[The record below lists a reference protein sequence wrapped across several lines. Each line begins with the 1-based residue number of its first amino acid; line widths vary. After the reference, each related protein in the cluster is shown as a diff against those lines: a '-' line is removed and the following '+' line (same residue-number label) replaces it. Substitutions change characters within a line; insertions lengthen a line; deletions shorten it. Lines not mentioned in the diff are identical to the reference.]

1 MSVPAVL
8 HGLNDWSQ
16 VAFDSVWPSI
26 IIQAVS
32 LLLFLGYTMS
42 ATTIE
47 QEVRET
53 PLFRGES
60 AIFEAVPRHRD
71 DG

>member
-1 MSVPAVL
+1 
-8 HGLNDWSQ
+8 
-16 VAFDSVWPSI
+16 VWPSI

-42 ATTIE
+42 ATSIE

-60 AIFEAVPRHRD
+60 AIFEAVPRDRD
-71 DG
+71 NG

>member
-1 MSVPAVL
+1 
-8 HGLNDWSQ
+8 
-16 VAFDSVWPSI
+16 
-26 IIQAVS
+26 
-32 LLLFLGYTMS
+32 LLFLGYTMS

-60 AIFEAVPRHRD
+60 AIMEAVDRHRHHQ
-71 DG
+71 